1 MEQYI
6 AHPLKACRD
15 PRMVAD
21 CVLQEARAITG
32 AFMGNVQ
39 LMNWRDGALTIAV
52 QSGFEDEFL
61 NFFRRVRLDGGSVC
75 AQALSRRAEVSVEDV
90 QHDPGCR
97 PYGGI
102 FANAGVCAVHSVPLI
117 TEGDALVGMVSVHF
131 PEPVKL
137 SAVQLAAMRDFA
149 TLAADKI
156 LYLTTEMKSYSELVR
171 SSATALKDA
180 HEALVLADKA
190 LGRW

>member
-6 AHPLKACRD
+6 AHRLKSCRD

-32 AFMGNVQ
+32 TFMGNVQ
-39 LMNWRDGALTIAV
+39 LMNWRDGALTIAA

-61 NFFRRVRLDGGSVC
+61 NFFRRVGLDCGSVC
-75 AQALSRRAEVSVEDV
+75 ALALSRRADVSVEDV
-90 QHDPGCR
+90 RHDDGCL

-102 FANAGVCAVHSVPLI
+102 FARAGVRAVHSVPLI
-117 TEGDALVGMVSVHF
+117 TNGDALVGMLSVHF
-131 PEPVKL
+131 SERMKL
-137 SAVQLAAMRDFA
+137 NAVQVAAMRDFA

-156 LYLTTEMKSYSELVR
+156 LYLTAEMKTYPQLVR
-171 SSATALKDA
+171 GSASALKGA
-180 HEALVLADKA
+180 REALVSADKT